1 MKGSLSKNIWVLF
14 FILSG
19 GVSLFLGG
27 IFLMDFIPYVR
38 LDTKTVATVK
48 EFFIESEGEERFV
61 VGAVFT
67 YKAQDRLMEGKK
79 KFSTPVFIS
88 DYGAK
93 SHLNTYWKTKEW
105 DAWYN
110 NKDPSI
116 VSLQKLFPFQKLFN
130 FLLSIGVMF
139 YFLWL
144 RSYLRFRYA

>member
-1 MKGSLSKNIWVLF
+1 MKGSLSRNIWVLF

-19 GVSLFLGG
+19 ASSLFLGVL
-27 IFLMDFIPYVR
+27 FLKDFIPYLR
-38 LDTKTVATVK
+38 LDTKTSAKVK
-48 EFFIESEGEERFV
+48 EFFVEGRGEDRFL
-61 VGAVFT
+61 VGATFAYRV
-67 YKAQDRLMEGKK
+67 KGRDIEGKK

-88 DYGAK
+88 ELAAK
-93 SHLNTYWKTKEW
+93 SHLSTYWNIKEW